1 MLTIRF
7 VRVAGGT
14 VNGTLEPYADPLT
27 GTRLVTTF
35 TGQLKGNTITGTYT
49 TQLGTG
55 GTQTGRWTVERR
67 Q

>member
-1 MLTIRF
+1 
-7 VRVAGGT
+7 VAGGT